1 MLDMCGVHAA
11 WLRAEHSPEQDL
23 KLLSSLSIGEAV
35 DRVPLVVLPD
45 RVARHSQSAI
55 VMEGVNI
62 VEYETA
68 HAVGQHYYAVR
79 KFAVEQRSGCLA
91 TSASHVFG

>member
-1 MLDMCGVHAA
+1 
-11 WLRAEHSPEQDL
+11 
-23 KLLSSLSIGEAV
+23 
-35 DRVPLVVLPD
+35 
-45 RVARHSQSAI
+45 
-55 VMEGVNI
+55 MEGVHI

-91 TSASHVFG
+91 TSASHVFGGNMMARNV